1 MVTIVNY
8 GSGNIKAITNIY
20 QILDIPFSIATKPS
34 ELEDAEKI
42 ILPGVGSFD
51 YCMNKL
57 NKSGLREIL
66 NRKVIEDKTPVL
78 GICIGLHIMASE
90 SEEGNL
96 PGLGWIDGYV
106 KKFDESKLVFKPK
119 LPHMGWNSIQVK
131 TIPELFKG
139 VNQEHGFYFIHS
151 YYIEVKNKEDIMTI
165 TNYEND
171 FVSGINRSN
180 IYAVQFHPE
189 KSHSNGIEL
198 LKNFSQL

>member
-8 GSGNIKAITNIY
+8 GSGNIKAIINIY
-20 QILDIPFSIATKPS
+20 QILDIPFSIASKPS

-57 NKSGLREIL
+57 NKSGLKEVL

-78 GICIGLHIMASE
+78 GICIGLHIMFSE

-131 TIPELFKG
+131 NIPELFKG
-139 VNQEHGFYFIHS
+139 VNQEYGFYFIHS

-171 FVSGINRSN
+171 FVSGINRLN

-189 KSHSNGIEL
+189 KSHRNGIEL